1 MSRSRGRL
9 GALVAAT
16 LLAAA
21 TTTIASASASPA
33 GAQEGG
39 GAEPLPMI
47 FVHGFM
53 GSGQQFE
60 AQALRFASN
69 GYPDELIEMFEHDS
83 LAYPGSQ
90 AQVWERLDTLIADLK
105 AEHGVDQVF
114 LLGHSQGTGLSQGY
128 LNSTPERAASVAR
141 YVNLDGAPAAAPPGG
156 VETLAVWGEG
166 AATRQIVGAENVQF
180 ADQSHTEVVNS
191 TETFGALY
199 EFLTGEEPE
208 FHEIVREPAD
218 EIEVSG
224 RAIFFPQNTGATN
237 GELAI
242 YEVDGTTGE
251 RLDDEPEATYTPNAE
266 GTWGPFQADGD
277 AYYEFALQRDERTH
291 HIFTQRFVRSSR
303 WVRLLT
309 SEPGG
314 LADSFWGFSDDHVNL
329 AITRNKEWWGD
340 QGDNGDTLS
349 VNGTSIL
356 TPTSSPRSNRTIGI
370 FVHDAGLDG
379 QTDLD
384 TPATPTGLPFLI
396 GVDLFVPADVPP
408 SGTVAVEAEPR
419 LGDGPETICFPN
431 YASTNDRVSIQFN
444 SYHHLLDDSGEPA
457 EGHAA
462 PDCGAAPPTPPTTS
476 TPPGTPT
483 PPPPPAVPVPA
494 APDFTG

>member
-9 GALVAAT
+9 GALLAAT
-16 LLAAA
+16 LLAA
-21 TTTIASASASPA
+21 TTTIASVSASPA
-33 GAQEGG
+33 GAQE

-90 AQVWERLDTLIADLK
+90 AQVWERLDGVIADLK
-105 AEHGVDQVF
+105 AEHGVDQVI

-128 LNSTPERAASVAR
+128 INSTPERAASIAK

-191 TETFGALY
+191 TETFGAIY

-208 FHEIVREPAD
+208 LHEIVREPAD

-237 GELAI
+237 GTLEI

-277 AYYEFALQRDERTH
+277 AYYEFALSREERTH
-291 HIFTQRFVRSSR
+291 HIFVQRFVRSSR

-356 TPTSSPRSNRTIGI
+356 TPAISPRSNRTIGI
-370 FVHDAGLDG
+370 FVHDAEIDG
-379 QTDLD
+379 QSNLD
-384 TPATPTGLPFLI
+384 APVTPTGLPFLT
-396 GVDLFVPADVPP
+396 GVDLFMPADMPP
-408 SGTVAVEAEPR
+408 SGTIAVEAEPR

-444 SYHHLLDDSGEPA
+444 SYHHLLDESGEPA

-462 PDCGAAPPTPPTTS
+462 PDCGDAPPEP
-476 TPPGTPT
+476 PPGPGPGPGT

>member
-1 MSRSRGRL
+1 MSRSRRWL
-9 GALVAAT
+9 GALVTAV
-16 LLAAA
+16 LLGVAAA
-21 TTTIASASASPA
+21 TTAPGPA
-33 GAQEGG
+33 GAQSGG
-39 GAEPLPMI
+39 DPLPMI

-90 AQVWERLDTLIADLK
+90 ADVWARLDTLIADLK

-128 LNSTPERAASVAR
+128 LTSTPERAASVAR
-141 YVNLDGAPAAAPPGG
+141 YVNLDGAQAAAPPGG

-166 AATRQIVGAENVQF
+166 APTRQIAGAENVQF

-191 TETFGALY
+191 TETFGAIY

-208 FHEIVREPAD
+208 HHEIVRQPAD

-224 RAIFFPQNTGATN
+224 RAIYFPQNTGATN
-237 GELAI
+237 GRLEI

-251 RLDDEPEATYTPNAE
+251 RLDDEPEATYTPT
-266 GTWGPFQADGD
+266 GDGSWGPFQADGD
-277 AYYEFALQRDERTH
+277 AYYEFALRRDERTH
-291 HIFTQRFVRSSR
+291 HIFVQRFVRSSR

-340 QGDNGDTLS
+340 QGDAGDTLS
-349 VNGTSIL
+349 VNGTPIL
-356 TPTSSPRSNRTIGI
+356 TPAISPRGNRTIGI
-370 FVHDAGLDG
+370 FVHDAELDRQTNLDG
-379 QTDLD
+379 
-384 TPATPTGLPFLI
+384 PVTPTGLPFLT
-396 GVDLFVPADVPP
+396 GVDLFIPADMPP

-419 LGDGPETICFPN
+419 LGDGPETVCIPN
-431 YASTNDRVSIQFN
+431 YASANDRISIQFN
-444 SYHHLLDDSGEPA
+444 SYHHLLDESGAPA

-462 PDCGAAPPTPPTTS
+462 PDCGAAPPAPPAPPDPPT
-476 TPPGTPT
+476 
-483 PPPPPAVPVPA
+483 PPPAVPVPGT
-494 APDFTG
+494 PDYTG